1 MGKSGLVIKRQK
13 KENGIEKRAM
23 DENLLYSENVKNRKT
38 KHKPTEPILT
48 NFKVKDQQQQKCR
61 RVNIMTEGKYHRA
74 SFHYFI
80 AFKNTE
86 FVWFTLKQYF
96 YT

>member
-23 DENLLYSENVKNRKT
+23 GENLLYSENVKNRKT

-48 NFKVKDQQQQKCR
+48 NFKVKDQQNR
-61 RVNIMTEGKYHRA
+61 SAGELI
-74 SFHYFI
+74 
-80 AFKNTE
+80 
-86 FVWFTLKQYF
+86 
-96 YT
+96 

>member
-1 MGKSGLVIKRQK
+1 MGLRKGQWVKTFYILRMLK
-13 KENGIEKRAM
+13 IEKQ
-23 DENLLYSENVKNRKT
+23 

-74 SFHYFI
+74 SFHYLI